1 MDNKEEYGKKKSK
14 KKLVLI
20 LGILGIIM
28 LAGGSVLSY
37 FTSKTYVATTVVKNM
52 TENAVQVMAQGQET
66 GLEDNYKT
74 VSNVKINLQSDYYQS
89 LASMDPSYA
98 TIANLFRNLS
108 NTDSNITT
116 VQDKENKR
124 LFVSVDTTLQA
135 QPLMNMKYLVED
147 ATEYYYIDGVSST
160 YINNGN
166 NNYFESLNSTTTT
179 NENITYIIEKIG
191 ESVSNNLKEEYLTE
205 SYEGEYKEITITLTE
220 DNLVELINNVLDD
233 LKEDSKANQIM
244 TGYNQD
250 FANQRVTKE
259 QVSGLGTIR
268 LHIYINKIYG
278 AIERY
283 ELELGDETS
292 LVYYQESDKNILE
305 LIESNETT
313 ARLEIT
319 TQGEKTDIVITDGN
333 GTNLGTISIS
343 KTSTNQD
350 IIVNITEADTS
361 LDITYNKQLT
371 NLQKGTSYDSTTTMS
386 IKIASSNMTLIDGTI
401 TITSTTTND
410 TTISEDVSN
419 SVLASTMTGTEQELL
434 NQKLTTV
441 FTQLMS

>member
-28 LAGGSVLSY
+28 LAGGGVLSY

-66 GLEDNYKT
+66 GLEDNYRT

-147 ATEYYYIDGVSST
+147 ATEYYYIDGVTST

-179 NENITYIIEKIG
+179 NDNITYIIEKIG
-191 ESVSNNLKEEYLTE
+191 ESVSNNLKDEYLSE
-205 SYEGEYKEITITLTE
+205 SYDSEYKQITITLTE

-319 TQGEKTDIVITDGN
+319 TEGEKTDIVITDGN

-386 IKIASSNMTLIDGTI
+386 IKMASSNMTLIDGTI

>member
-386 IKIASSNMTLIDGTI
+386 IKMASSNMTLIDGTI

>member
-386 IKIASSNMTLIDGTI
+386 IKMASSNITLIDGTI

>member
-66 GLEDNYKT
+66 GLEDNYRT

-386 IKIASSNMTLIDGTI
+386 IKMASSNMTLIDGTI

>member
-89 LASMDPSYA
+89 LASVDPSYA

-386 IKIASSNMTLIDGTI
+386 IKMASSNMTLIDGTI

>member
-14 KKLVLI
+14 KKIIVI
-20 LGILGIIM
+20 FGIIGM
-28 LAGGSVLSY
+28 ILLAGGGILSY
-37 FTSKTYVATTVVKNM
+37 LTSKTFVATTVVKNL
-52 TENAVQVMAQGQET
+52 TENAIKVMAQREET

-74 VSNVKINLQSDYYQS
+74 VSNVKINIQSDYYQS
-89 LASMDPSYA
+89 LATIDPTYA

-116 VQDKENKR
+116 VQDKENKK
-124 LFVSVDTTLQA
+124 LFVSLNTTLQT

-191 ESVSNNLKEEYLTE
+191 ESVSNNLKDEYLSE
-205 SYEGEYKEITITLTE
+205 SYEKDYKKITITLTE
-220 DNLVELINNVLDD
+220 SDLAELINNVLDD
-233 LKEDSKANQIM
+233 LKKDSKANQIM

-250 FANQRVTKE
+250 FAKQKVLKE
-259 QVSGLGTIR
+259 QLTGLGTLQ
-268 LHIYINKIYG
+268 LHIYTNKIYG

-283 ELELGDETS
+283 ELEIGEDTAFA
-292 LVYYQESDKNILE
+292 YYKEADKNILE
-305 LIESNETT
+305 LIESGKVS
-313 ARLEIT
+313 ARLEIA
-319 TQGEKTDIVITDGN
+319 TQGEKTDVSIKDGN
-333 GTNLGTISIS
+333 GNVLGTISVS
-343 KTSTNQD
+343 TTSTNQD
-350 IIVNITEADTS
+350 IIMNITEEDTS
-361 LDITYNKQLT
+361 LDITYNKKIT
-371 NLQKGTSYDSTTTMS
+371 NLQKGKSYDSTTTMS
-386 IKIASSNMTLIDGTI
+386 MKIASSNTTLIDGTI
-401 TITSTTTND
+401 TVTSTTTND

>member
-28 LAGGSVLSY
+28 LAGGGVLSY

-52 TENAVQVMAQGQET
+52 TEKTVQIMAQGQET

-259 QVSGLGTIR
+259 QLSGLGTIR
-268 LHIYINKIYG
+268 FHIYINKIYG

-283 ELELGDETS
+283 ELELGEDTS
-292 LVYYQESDKNILE
+292 LAYYQESGKDILE

-319 TQGEKTDIVITDGN
+319 TQGEKTDIVITDGD

-386 IKIASSNMTLIDGTI
+386 IKMASSNMTLIDGTI

>member
-28 LAGGSVLSY
+28 LAGGGVLSY

-66 GLEDNYKT
+66 GLEDNYRT

-147 ATEYYYIDGVSST
+147 ATEYYYIDGVTST

-179 NENITYIIEKIG
+179 NDNITYIIEKIG

-319 TQGEKTDIVITDGN
+319 TEGEKTDIVITDGN

-386 IKIASSNMTLIDGTI
+386 IKMASSNMTLIDGTI

>member
-28 LAGGSVLSY
+28 LVGGGVLSY

-52 TENAVQVMAQGQET
+52 TENAVQIMAQGQET

-166 NNYFESLNSTTTT
+166 NNYFESLNSTTT
-179 NENITYIIEKIG
+179 NENITYMIEKIG

-205 SYEGEYKEITITLTE
+205 SYEDEYKEITITLTE
-220 DNLVELINNVLDD
+220 DNLVELINNVLED

-319 TQGEKTDIVITDGN
+319 TEGEKTDIVITDGN

-386 IKIASSNMTLIDGTI
+386 IKMASSNMTLIDGTI

>member
-28 LAGGSVLSY
+28 LAGGGVLSY

-66 GLEDNYKT
+66 GLEDNYRT

-386 IKIASSNMTLIDGTI
+386 IKMASSNMTLIDGTI

>member
-28 LAGGSVLSY
+28 LAGGGVLSY

-66 GLEDNYKT
+66 GLEDNYRT

-147 ATEYYYIDGVSST
+147 ATEYYYIDGVTST

-179 NENITYIIEKIG
+179 NDNITYIIEKIG
-191 ESVSNNLKEEYLTE
+191 ESVSNNLKDEYLSE
-205 SYEGEYKEITITLTE
+205 SYDSEYKQITITLTE

-386 IKIASSNMTLIDGTI
+386 IKMASSNMTLIDGTI

>member
-28 LAGGSVLSY
+28 LAGGGVLSY

-166 NNYFESLNSTTTT
+166 NNYFESLNSTTT
-179 NENITYIIEKIG
+179 NENITYMIEKIG

-205 SYEGEYKEITITLTE
+205 SYEDEYKEITITLTE
-220 DNLVELINNVLDD
+220 DNLVELINNVLED

-244 TGYNQD
+244 TGYDQD

-268 LHIYINKIYG
+268 FHIYINKIYG
-278 AIERY
+278 AVERY

-319 TQGEKTDIVITDGN
+319 TEGEKTDIVITDGN

-386 IKIASSNMTLIDGTI
+386 IKMASSNMTLIDGTI